1 MKRNPVAGLLT
12 IGGSILFAF
21 SVALTAASG
30 SRSAAGPLSARA
42 SQSEQSPF
50 SFTTI
55 DFPNSVRTIADGV
68 NPAGDIVGHY
78 KDMEGKEHGFLL
90 SAGQFT
96 SIDFPGKIYTDARGI
111 SPGGDIVGTF
121 KDAPG
126 DNSNW
131 HGYLLSKTT
140 GAFTEIHV
148 PGYLGS
154 IAQRITPSGDI
165 YGCTHDSAFTSDM
178 RGFVRSAD
186 GAFTVLDV
194 PSTMHNGATPNGRI
208 IVGLYNDMT
217 TGLRHGYFAVN
228 GDFQPFDVP
237 GSNWTEAWDINPR
250 GEAVGDFRD
259 STGRFHGFVE
269 WGGVFTTID
278 FPEAISTTA
287 VGINPKGTIVGQFTD
302 SSGHTHG
309 FLALPAGE

>member
-12 IGGSILFAF
+12 IGATILFAF

-30 SRSAAGPLSARA
+30 SRSVAGPELAAA
-42 SQSEQSPF
+42 SQSEQAPF
-50 SFTTI
+50 SFTPI
-55 DFPNSVRTIADGV
+55 DFPNAVRTVADGV
-68 NPAGDIVGHY
+68 NPDGDIVGHY
-78 KDMEGKEHGFLL
+78 RDTLGKEHGFLL
-90 SAGQFT
+90 SGGQFT

-111 SPGGDIVGTF
+111 NPGGDIVGTF
-121 KDAPG
+121 MDAPG
-126 DNSNW
+126 GPSNW

-165 YGCTHDSAFTSDM
+165 YGCTHDYDFMSNM

-186 GAFTVLDV
+186 GSYTVLDV
-194 PSTMHNGATPNGRI
+194 PSTMHNGATPSGRV
-208 IVGLYNDMT
+208 IVGLYNDMA
-217 TGLRHGYFAVN
+217 TGLRHGYFVVN
-228 GDFQPFDVP
+228 GDFRPFDVP
-237 GSNWTEAWDINPR
+237 GSNWTEGWDMNSS
-250 GEAVGDFRD
+250 GAAVGDFRD

-278 FPEAISTTA
+278 FPQAIATTA
-287 VGINPKGTIVGQFTD
+287 AGINPAGKIVGQYTD
-302 SSGHTHG
+302 SGGRTHG

>member
-1 MKRNPVAGLLT
+1 MKKSWLVCVFIPGA
-12 IGGSILFAF
+12 
-21 SVALTAASG
+21 VALLA
-30 SRSAAGPLSARA
+30 SAAVPGPAF
-42 SQSEQSPF
+42 Q
-50 SFTTI
+50 FTSI
-55 DFPNSVRTIADGV
+55 DFPNAVRTVADGI

-78 KDMEGKEHGFLL
+78 KDTEGKEHGFLL
-90 SAGQFT
+90 SPGQFT

-111 SPGGDIVGTF
+111 NPGGDIVGTF

-131 HGYLLSKTT
+131 HGYVLSKTT

-186 GAFTVLDV
+186 GTFTVLDV
-194 PSTMHNGATPNGRI
+194 PSTMHNGAMPNGRI
-208 IVGLYNDMT
+208 VVGLYNDMT

-237 GSNWTEAWDINPR
+237 GSNWTEAWDINPL
-250 GEAVGDFRD
+250 GEVVGDFRD
-259 STGRFHGFVE
+259 TAGKFHGFLDSR
-269 WGGVFTTID
+269 GVFTILD
-278 FPEAISTTA
+278 APGAIATTA
-287 VGINPKGTIVGQFTD
+287 IGINPTGTIVGQFTD
-302 SSGHTHG
+302 SGGHTHG
-309 FLALPAGE
+309 FVAVPAAE